1 MDINDNTG
9 ESIRNIITGFFCI
22 VQWTVSSGFTL
33 ISLKPGPDP
42 IKSFRHRTMLDIWCW
57 LKSEGIGRNNRLQT
71 LFQTHSNILSNC
83 NWFRWMVVE
92 SIIKLVETI
101 TSKHYFKLIPILCQI
116 VTGFD
121 EWSSK
126 ALANWLK
133 QSPPNIISNSFLYYV
148 KLEEC

>member
-57 LKSEGIGRNNRLQT
+57 LKSEGIGQNNRLQT
-71 LFQTHSNILSNC
+71 LFQTHSYILSNC

-101 TSKHYFKLIPILCQI
+101 TSKHYFKLIPILCPI
-116 VTGFD
+116 ETVFFSKC
-121 EWSSK
+121 EANCLKKSSPNTLQK
-126 ALANWLK
+126 NSSQTNW
-133 QSPPNIISNSFLYYV
+133 
-148 KLEEC
+148 ECER